1 MNEDDCLLC
10 DHGYLK
16 ESNNCPRCRQIQDN
30 RKEEQAR
37 KPWTKERRKAWR
49 NARARRNQQDLER
62 LTVEKQRRTSEQ
74 WRQEH
79 PGVNSFEWL
88 RQQCENDRAGARS

>member
-10 DHGYLK
+10 DHGYIK
-16 ESNNCPRCRQIQDN
+16 ESNNCPHCRQIQDN

-49 NARARRNQQDLER
+49 NARARRNQQELDR
-62 LTVEKQRRTSEQ
+62 LTAEEHRRTSELWQ
-74 WRQEH
+74 YEH
-79 PGVNSFEWL
+79 PGMSSLDWL
-88 RQQCENDRAGARS
+88 KQQCEKDRAVRS